1 MLGNDAWEPGID
13 PGRPVRVL
21 LIGSDGRAATWID
34 GMVRAAWRGALV
46 VARAEQ
52 LGDAILELRSQGAA
66 CVMLDASPLEGHWVW
81 AVEQIRTAA
90 PDVAIV
96 VICDK
101 DDEHQALAAL
111 NTGAQDCLTKGELS
125 PARLCRSVRF
135 AIQRKRFE
143 ARIAHDALHDPLTG
157 LPNRTLFLD
166 RLRVALDRAR
176 RSGATTAVLFLDVDD
191 FKQVNDRLGHHAG
204 DLLLVGLAKRLE
216 ATLRPMDTVARFGGD
231 EFIFLLEELAG
242 EREVVAIAQR
252 ISDATAR
259 AIPLGEDQV
268 TVTVSIGI
276 AIVSGAA
283 STPQSVIQQADAAM
297 YRAKEHGRARFELF
311 G

>member
-1 MLGNDAWEPGID
+1 
-13 PGRPVRVL
+13 
-21 LIGSDGRAATWID
+21 
-34 GMVRAAWRGALV
+34 
-46 VARAEQ
+46 
-52 LGDAILELRSQGAA
+52 
-66 CVMLDASPLEGHWVW
+66 
-81 AVEQIRTAA
+81 
-90 PDVAIV
+90 
-96 VICDK
+96 
-101 DDEHQALAAL
+101 
-111 NTGAQDCLTKGELS
+111 
-125 PARLCRSVRF
+125 
-135 AIQRKRFE
+135 
-143 ARIAHDALHDPLTG
+143 
-157 LPNRTLFLD
+157 
-166 RLRVALDRAR
+166 
-176 RSGATTAVLFLDVDD
+176 
-191 FKQVNDRLGHHAG
+191 
-204 DLLLVGLAKRLE
+204 
-216 ATLRPMDTVARFGGD
+216 MDTVARFGGD